1 MAKKP
6 RKATTAH
13 TGTKNA
19 GKPVTT
25 DRIVRA
31 ETAAGAPSPGDLD
44 IRDRLK
50 SGPRRPA
57 GPPLVGDT
65 FEKAAIKAL
74 RDEVVPEA
82 TDPKNR
88 RSRK

>member
-1 MAKKP
+1 MAKKT
-6 RKATTAH
+6 RKTTTAR

-19 GKPVTT
+19 GKPVTSKT
-25 DRIVRA
+25 VRAA
-31 ETAAGAPSPGDLD
+31 ETAAGAPSAEELD

-57 GPPLVGDT
+57 GPPLAGDT
-65 FEKAAIKAL
+65 LEKAAMKAL

-88 RSRK
+88 RSKR

>member
-1 MAKKP
+1 MKS
-6 RKATTAH
+6 
-13 TGTKNA
+13 A
-19 GKPVTT
+19 GKPVTSKT
-25 DRIVRA
+25 VRA
-31 ETAAGAPSPGDLD
+31 ETAAGAPSAEELDL
-44 IRDRLK
+44 RDRLK

-65 FEKAAIKAL
+65 LEKAAMKAL

-88 RSRK
+88 RSRR